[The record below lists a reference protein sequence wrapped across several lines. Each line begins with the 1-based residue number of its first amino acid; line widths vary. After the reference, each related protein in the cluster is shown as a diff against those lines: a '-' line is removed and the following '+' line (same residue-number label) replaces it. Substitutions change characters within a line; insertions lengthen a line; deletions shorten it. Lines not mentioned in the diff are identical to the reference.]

1 MSLDYAN
8 KVKLTT
14 VNNNKTP
21 MRRIRGIHKQLAQTV
36 EVLLSTTTD
45 KNRKMTRVYQ
55 KDECVI

>member
-14 VNNNKTP
+14 VNNNKMP

-45 KNRKMTRVYQ
+45 KNREMTRVYQ